1 MTPYEEVLLKLAQQ
15 DERIVVLTAENRAAI
30 RSLPA
35 LLGERFIDVGIC
47 EQTLLGVAA
56 GLAARGRRP
65 IVHAL
70 AAFLTMRGFEFIR
83 TDIGIGQLPVI
94 LVGGVPGLLSDGNGP
109 THQAIEDIALMR
121 SIRKVAVVTPMDRAE
136 LVTAIP
142 TAIAYD
148 GPCYL
153 RYYDRESG
161 VTHDGVYDF
170 GVAEV
175 HGNPQSP
182 VAIVSAGLLVT
193 QALLA
198 QQELAQRGVA
208 TTVINMR
215 TIEPLDE
222 ATILKLA
229 AQGTTLVLL
238 EDHLERGG
246 LFSAVSECLA
256 KHSQYATLLP
266 MNLGHDWF
274 RAGQLPAVLEET
286 GLSAA
291 QIVVRILTYL
301 EKAAHDRNQNSR
313 ARLPEHHNVEF
324 PLE

>member
-83 TDIGIGQLPVI
+83 TDIGMGGLPVI

-121 SIRKVAVVTPMDRAE
+121 SVRKVAVVTPMDRAE
-136 LVTAIP
+136 LVAAVP
-142 TAIAYD
+142 AAFAYD

-161 VTHDGVYDF
+161 VTHDGTYAF
-170 GVAEV
+170 GAAEV
-175 HGNPQSP
+175 HGNLQSP
-182 VAIVSAGLLVT
+182 VAIVSSGLLVA

-198 QQELAQRGVA
+198 QQELVQRGVA
-208 TTVINMR
+208 TSVVNMR
-215 TIEPLDE
+215 TVEPLDQV
-222 ATILKLA
+222 TILKLS
-229 AQGTTLVLL
+229 AQGTTLVIL

-256 KHSQYATLLP
+256 KHSQFAALLP

-291 QIVVRILTYL
+291 RIVDRILTYL

-313 ARLPEHHNVEF
+313 ARLPEHRNVEF